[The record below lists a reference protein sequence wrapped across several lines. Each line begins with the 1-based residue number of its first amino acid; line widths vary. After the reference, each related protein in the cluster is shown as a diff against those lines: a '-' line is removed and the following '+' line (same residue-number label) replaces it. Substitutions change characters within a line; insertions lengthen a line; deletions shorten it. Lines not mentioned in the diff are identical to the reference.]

1 MSGGRF
7 VLTGGILC
15 RNEVDD
21 HVCLEVH
28 VVCGGVLCRND
39 VDDHVWRFVSTV
51 EVFCVEMMWTTMS
64 GGSR

>member
-1 MSGGRF
+1 MSAGRF

-21 HVCLEVH
+21 HVWRFVLT
-28 VVCGGVLCRND
+28 GGILCRNE
-39 VDDHVWRFVSTV
+39 VDDHVWTFVLTV
-51 EVFCVEMMWTTMS
+51 EVFCVEMRWTTMS